1 MSGTVLTDALH
12 HRLPHVVVYRIAK
25 RFEEFIFRRADD
37 ALLRV
42 HEPPRRPRG
51 RPRALL
57 QRRRTR
63 ELVGR
68 QLVDAW
74 QDGPAR
80 EAMTAGIEDA
90 AARLGEAG
98 AIERAARHALAVAS
112 GGGRT

>member
-1 MSGTVLTDALH
+1 MLTTPYFASTNLLAG
-12 HRLPHVVVYRIAK
+12 REVVP
-25 RFEEFIFRRADD
+25 EHCFRGDG
-37 ALLRV
+37 
-42 HEPPRRPRG
+42 P
-51 RPRALL
+51 
-57 QRRRTR
+57 R